1 MTYGE
6 RSDRVLMPFECGD
19 LIRQRLLSAG
29 ATPTAAAPTPFPTAA
44 LPTATAECM
53 SAIPRASLTPALPEH
68 VSARCGVTPTRGG
81 ALFPPT
87 GLPRVEQVSTA
98 VLLENWSRACLGIPR
113 ISTRSYICWDV
124 AGDVAGVGEGR
135 GPVICGGGGRSQPR
149 VRVRVRVGRRFFTA
163 RLFER
168 YFNSRAMRIGGGEA
182 AQALMLDIH
191 SADSAGPSGHSTHA
205 SAVGD
210 SGCTRNACS

>member
-68 VSARCGVTPTRGG
+68 VSTRKWCD
-81 ALFPPT
+81 AL
-87 GLPRVEQVSTA
+87 
-98 VLLENWSRACLGIPR
+98 
-113 ISTRSYICWDV
+113 Y
-124 AGDVAGVGEGR
+124 
-135 GPVICGGGGRSQPR
+135 CGGGGRSQP
-149 VRVRVRVGRRFFTA
+149 RVRVGRRFFTA

-168 YFNSRAMRIGGGEA
+168 YFNSKAMRIGGGEA

>member
-81 ALFPPT
+81 
-87 GLPRVEQVSTA
+87 GA

-113 ISTRSYICWDV
+113 ISTRSYICSDV

-135 GPVICGGGGRSQPR
+135 GPVILRWRRS
-149 VRVRVRVGRRFFTA
+149 V
-163 RLFER
+163 
-168 YFNSRAMRIGGGEA
+168 A
-182 AQALMLDIH
+182 A
-191 SADSAGPSGHSTHA
+191 
-205 SAVGD
+205 
-210 SGCTRNACS
+210 

>member
-68 VSARCGVTPTRGG
+68 VSAGCGVTP
-81 ALFPPT
+81 
-87 GLPRVEQVSTA
+87 PR
-98 VLLENWSRACLGIPR
+98 
-113 ISTRSYICWDV
+113 
-124 AGDVAGVGEGR
+124 
-135 GPVICGGGGRSQPR
+135 
-149 VRVRVRVGRRFFTA
+149 
-163 RLFER
+163 
-168 YFNSRAMRIGGGEA
+168 GGGELA
-182 AQALMLDIH
+182 PRI
-191 SADSAGPSGHSTHA
+191 PSLSSTNK
-205 SAVGD
+205 SSINGTL
-210 SGCTRNACS
+210 S